1 MCTLANCCITFHAV
15 IILNRSSL
23 GNNSLD
29 DKFSTSPT
37 DGIYMVVWLVMSF
50 CSESES
56 NHTGQ
61 QLLTVLSSLFKA
73 STGKTMFNGD
83 SEDDVVQDSISEL
96 VCE

>member
-1 MCTLANCCITFHAV
+1 MISICV
-15 IILNRSSL
+15 
-23 GNNSLD
+23 
-29 DKFSTSPT
+29 
-37 DGIYMVVWLVMSF
+37 SF
-50 CSESES
+50 CLGSES

-83 SEDDVVQDSISEL
+83 SEDDVVQDSISEI

>member
-1 MCTLANCCITFHAV
+1 
-15 IILNRSSL
+15 
-23 GNNSLD
+23 
-29 DKFSTSPT
+29 
-37 DGIYMVVWLVMSF
+37 MSF